1 MWSSRHRAVLCAAI
15 LLASAGCGFQPLY
28 QKHSAGSAIGDDLGR
43 IKIANIKTLK
53 RENDRLAQKFH
64 NLLLDRFNPN
74 GRPLR
79 PSHTLF
85 ITMGVGKEETGI
97 QITDDATRA
106 RLTVSASFALRD
118 TGQTNDEVLTG
129 SERSVNSYNIVDSE
143 FATLSAEADA
153 SDRAIRELSDAIK
166 LRVGVYLSR
175 LRQQDTRRENR
186 RR

>member
-1 MWSSRHRAVLCAAI
+1 MWFSKYSPVLCAVF
-15 LLASAGCGFQPLY
+15 LLAVAACGFQPLY
-28 QKHSAGSAIGDDLGR
+28 QKNSAGGTISDDLGSV
-43 IKIANIKTLK
+43 KIANIKTKK
-53 RENDRLAQKFH
+53 REDNRLAQKFH
-64 NLLLDRFNPN
+64 NLLLDRLNPN
-74 GRPLR
+74 GRPR
-79 PSHTLF
+79 QPAYTLS

-106 RLTVSASFALRD
+106 RLTVSASFSLRD
-118 TGQTNDEVLTG
+118 TAKNNQEVLTG

-166 LRVGVYLSR
+166 LRIGVYLGR
-175 LRQQDTRRENR
+175 LRQQDSTREDR

>member
-1 MWSSRHRAVLCAAI
+1 MWFFRHRAALCAAF
-15 LLASAGCGFQPLY
+15 LLALSACGFQPLY
-28 QKHSAGSAIGDDLGR
+28 QKNSAGGAVSDDLGR
-43 IKIANIKTLK
+43 VKIVNIKTRK
-53 RENDRLAQKFH
+53 REHDRLAQKFH
-64 NLLLDRFNPN
+64 NLLLDRLNPN
-74 GRPLR
+74 GRPQQ
-79 PSHTLF
+79 PGYTLN

-106 RLTVSASFALRD
+106 RLTVTASFTLRD
-118 TGQTNDEVLTG
+118 IAVNKDALTG

-166 LRVGVYLSR
+166 LRIGVYFTR
-175 LRQQDTRRENR
+175 LRQQETTREDR

>member
-1 MWSSRHRAVLCAAI
+1 MWFFRYRAVFCAAF
-15 LLASAGCGFQPLY
+15 LLAVAACGFQPLY
-28 QKHSAGSAIGDDLGR
+28 QKNSAGGAISDDLAR
-43 IKIANIKTLK
+43 VKIANIKTK
-53 RENDRLAQKFH
+53 TREDDRLAQKFH
-64 NLLLDRFNPN
+64 DLLLDRLNPN
-74 GRPLR
+74 GRPQK
-79 PSHTLF
+79 PGYTLN

-118 TGQTNDEVLTG
+118 IATNKDVLTG

-153 SDRAIRELSDAIK
+153 SGRAIRELSDSIK
-166 LRVGVYLSR
+166 LRIGVYFTR
-175 LRQQDTRRENR
+175 LRQQEPTREDR

>member
-1 MWSSRHRAVLCAAI
+1 MWSSRHRAVLCAAV
-15 LLASAGCGFQPLY
+15 LLALSACGFQPLY
-28 QKHSAGSAIGDDLGR
+28 QKHPAGGAIGDDLGR
-43 IKIANIKTLK
+43 IKIANIRTEK

-74 GRPLR
+74 GRPLQ
-79 PSHTLF
+79 PSHTLN

-106 RLTVSASFALRD
+106 RLTVSASFVLRAIAR
-118 TGQTNDEVLTG
+118 NDEVLTG

-143 FATLSAEADA
+143 FATLSAETDA
-153 SDRAIRELSDAIK
+153 ADRAIRELSDAIK
-166 LRVGVYLSR
+166 LRVGVHLSR

>member
-1 MWSSRHRAVLCAAI
+1 MWSSKNRAVLCAVF
-15 LLASAGCGFQPLY
+15 LLALSACGFQPLY
-28 QKHSAGSAIGDDLGR
+28 QKHPASGAISEDLGR
-43 IKIANIKTLK
+43 VKVANIKTKK

-64 NLLLDRFNPN
+64 DLLLDRFNPN
-74 GRPLR
+74 GRPR
-79 PSHTLF
+79 QPAYTLT
-85 ITMGVGKEETGI
+85 ITMAVGKEETGI

-106 RLTVSASFALRD
+106 RLTVSASFSLRG
-118 TGQTNDEVLTG
+118 TAQNNEEVLTG

-175 LRQQDTRRENR
+175 LRQQDTTREDR

>member
-1 MWSSRHRAVLCAAI
+1 MSCSKHRAVLCIAF
-15 LLASAGCGFQPLY
+15 LLALSACGFQPLY
-28 QKHSAGSAIGDDLGR
+28 KQNSAGGTISGDLGR
-43 IKIANIKTLK
+43 IKIANIRTEK
-53 RENDRLAQKFH
+53 RENGRLAQKFH
-64 NLLLDRFNPN
+64 DLLLDRFNPN
-74 GRPLR
+74 GRPR
-79 PSHTLF
+79 QPAYTLS
-85 ITMGVGKEETGI
+85 ITMGVSKEETGI

-106 RLTVSASFALRD
+106 RLTVSASFSLRD
-118 TGQTNDEVLTG
+118 LAQNNKEVLIG

-175 LRQQDTRRENR
+175 LRQQDTPRENR

>member
-1 MWSSRHRAVLCAAI
+1 M
-15 LLASAGCGFQPLY
+15 LLAVSACGFQPLY
-28 QKHSAGSAIGDDLGR
+28 QKYPAGGAIGDDLGR
-43 IKIANIKTLK
+43 IKIANIKTEK
-53 RENDRLAQKFH
+53 RENNRLAQKFH
-64 NLLLDRFNPN
+64 NLLLDRFNPA
-74 GRPLR
+74 GRP
-79 PSHTLF
+79 PQPTHTLL
-85 ITMGVGKEETGI
+85 ITMSVGKEETGI

-106 RLTVSASFALRD
+106 RLTVSASFVLRAIVD
-118 TGQTNDEVLTG
+118 NAEVLTG

-175 LRQQDTRRENR
+175 LRHRDTGREDR

>member
-1 MWSSRHRAVLCAAI
+1 MWFSRHRAVFCAAL
-15 LLASAGCGFQPLY
+15 LLALSACGFQPLY
-28 QKHSAGSAIGDDLGR
+28 QKHSVVGGISNDFAR
-43 IKIANIKTLK
+43 IKIANIKTVK

-64 NLLLDRFNPN
+64 NLLLDRLNPN
-74 GRPLR
+74 GRPR
-79 PSHTLF
+79 QPAYMLF
-85 ITMGVGKEETGI
+85 ITMNVGKEETGV

-106 RLTVSASFALRD
+106 RLTVSASFSLRNIA
-118 TGQTNDEVLTG
+118 QNNDEVLTG

-166 LRVGVYLSR
+166 LRIGVYFTR
-175 LRQQDTRRENR
+175 LRQQETTREDR

>member
-1 MWSSRHRAVLCAAI
+1 MWFSRVRPALCAAV
-15 LLASAGCGFQPLY
+15 LLALSACGFQPLY
-28 QKHSAGSAIGDDLGR
+28 QKHPAGSAIGDDLGR
-43 IKIANIKTLK
+43 VKIANIKTEK

-64 NLLLDRFNPN
+64 NLLLDRFNPE
-74 GRPLR
+74 GRPQQ
-79 PSHTLF
+79 PTHTLI

-106 RLTVSASFALRD
+106 RLTVAASFALRAIA
-118 TGQTNDEVLTG
+118 GNEEVLTG

-153 SDRAIRELSDAIK
+153 SDRAIRELSDSIK

-175 LRQQDTRRENR
+175 LRQQDTDRENR

>member
-15 LLASAGCGFQPLY
+15 LSALTACGFQPLY
-28 QKHSAGSAIGDDLGR
+28 QKNPAGGAIGDDLGR

-74 GRPLR
+74 GRPQR
-79 PSHTLF
+79 PTHTLF

-118 TGQTNDEVLTG
+118 TGRNNDEVLTG

-175 LRQQDTRRENR
+175 LRQQDASREDR

>member
-1 MWSSRHRAVLCAAI
+1 MWSSRNRAVLCAAV
-15 LLASAGCGFQPLY
+15 LLALAACGFQPLY
-28 QKHSAGSAIGDDLGR
+28 QKHPAGGAISDDLGR
-43 IKIANIKTLK
+43 VKIANVKTVK

-64 NLLLDRFNPN
+64 NLLLDRLNPS
-74 GRPLR
+74 GRPQQ
-79 PSHTLF
+79 PAYTLS
-85 ITMGVGKEETGI
+85 ITMAVGREETGI

-118 TGQTNDEVLTG
+118 VVQNNEEVLTG

-175 LRQQDTRRENR
+175 LRQQDTTRENR

>member
-1 MWSSRHRAVLCAAI
+1 MWFFRFRPVLCVAVL
-15 LLASAGCGFQPLY
+15 LALSACGFQPLY
-28 QKHSAGSAIGDDLGR
+28 QKHPAGGAIGDDLGR
-43 IKIANIKTLK
+43 IKVANIKTEK

-64 NLLLDRFNPN
+64 NLLLDRFNPE
-74 GRPLR
+74 GRPR
-79 PSHTLF
+79 QPTHTLF

-106 RLTVSASFALRD
+106 RLTVSASFVLRA
-118 TGQTNDEVLTG
+118 TAGNEEVLAG

-175 LRQQDTRRENR
+175 LRQQDTRREDR